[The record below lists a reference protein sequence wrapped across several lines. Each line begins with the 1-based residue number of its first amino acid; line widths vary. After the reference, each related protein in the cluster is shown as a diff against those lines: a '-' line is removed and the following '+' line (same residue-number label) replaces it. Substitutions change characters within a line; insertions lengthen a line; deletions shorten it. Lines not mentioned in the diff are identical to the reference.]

1 MKPGPKPL
9 PPNVHLLRGNPSKK
23 AFADLN
29 DGMKPPVEAPAAPSH
44 LTSDAKKEWK
54 RIVPLLLAEGALA
67 KIDMAALAVY
77 CLHYARWRQA
87 EKKIADLNRADPDN
101 LPGLVTKMGTGY
113 QQSSAWVHLSN
124 RSVEIMYKFLC
135 EFGMTPSARS
145 RVTPGDLQPFLPGL
159 EPAAAEGS
167 EKPKA
172 TGFDAL

>member
-1 MKPGPKPL
+1 M
-9 PPNVHLLRGNPSKK
+9 LRGNPSKK
-23 AFADLN
+23 TFADL
-29 DGMKPPVEAPAAPSH
+29 DEGMKPPVEAPDSPTH
-44 LTSDAKKEWK
+44 LVPDAKKEWK

-77 CLHYARWRQA
+77 CQAYARWRTA
-87 EKKIADLNRADPDN
+87 EKKIAELNKDN
-101 LPGLVTKMGTGY
+101 PETLPGLVTTMSSGY

-145 RVTPGDLQPFLPGL
+145 RVTPGDLQLTLPGF
-159 EPAAAEGS
+159 EPQPQPGTD
-167 EKPKA
+167 KPKA